1 MKDVSTK
8 KSKGLLFAGI
18 AVVVLVALY
27 AVLGFWVAPKFVQ
40 SRGTKLVAEK
50 TGLNLEFTSVRLNP
64 FTFTADFKDLSLGQ
78 SGEEP
83 FLTMA
88 QLFADFEI
96 WSLMAPPYR
105 FKLVR
110 LVSAE
115 EQLTILPDGRFDFA
129 PLLEEIAKQ
138 TARSRRRGAAP
149 KVLVEQL
156 RVETSKIT
164 VTDPARSSDP
174 IITVYPLSG
183 EFTNLSTVEGRK
195 GLYDLR
201 GTIVDIGRIH
211 DRGTVSLAP
220 LRLEGRLEIG
230 PLGLRP
236 LWALAEGLT
245 PFNVTDGTM
254 HLELS
259 YTAELQTDGYDFR
272 VRDGNVSL
280 SGIKLADKEQQPF
293 EFGRLTELKIHGF
306 DLDGPAK
313 TVAVDT
319 VEVSG
324 AELTLWIRPDGTSGL
339 FDVLAMSTTDAS
351 ETHTQTRD
359 TGLHAL
365 LDGWQARL
373 EKATILKALLRFE
386 DQRSEPAI
394 TADVVSMPSF
404 TLAGVSVDT
413 GTKRLDIQEVVA
425 SEMHASGW
433 LNPDGTIGLSQVLG
447 LTSSVSTADSELSK
461 AFQGRPVTGDWQ
473 AQLNRAEL
481 RDATIV
487 YEDHTLKTPMKLAV
501 YPVTGKVSGFSYPQ
515 GTPASVSLDIVGEG
529 GGVLAVSGAAGI
541 QPLNADLNVSLN
553 RFPLEKLQA
562 IADTASRLKIASGS
576 LDVIGRVAAPGGTD
590 GPKFRFDG
598 ELMVS
603 DMELLDT
610 GTGKPIL
617 RQAELHINGIRLDVA
632 PNRLLAAEV
641 VDRRPYVHLVIEED
655 GSTNLEN
662 ALKLEDE
669 NVQAI
674 GRSVLGQMVDAILL
688 QIQGPMPIRV
698 DSAGIEE
705 GTVLVTH
712 KLPRGTFDMK
722 ADQIFGRLGNIDTD
736 SDNMVDVELRGRIDD
751 KAPFEAKGRVDP
763 FGDEVG
769 TEMTISLKNYNL
781 VNANPYAKQY
791 VGYCVN
797 RGKVRVDLDYSVTNN
812 YVTGKNEFFIRRL
825 ELGEKTDS
833 PDAVD
838 VPVEMGVALLKDRQG
853 NIHLEVPVEGDI
865 KDPDFRIESVVAS
878 TMVGMVGAVVTS
890 PFRLLGGIAGSASPD
905 ELRMVNFSPGA
916 DDLDEAEKQ
925 KLSKLATGFQE
936 RPGVGMEIMGTA
948 SPKVDRASIARERL
962 QKKVRKDLIAGQK
975 AGDVTGDAGMT
986 DEKMH
991 RVLVELYRKEI
1002 GTLPPTLREPGP
1014 ESNRELEKTLIA
1026 EIEISDT
1033 DLRQLAKRR
1042 AEAVESYLLQEGGID
1057 PKRLFVVASA
1067 IRDPESE
1074 GTVPVVMSL
1083 IPR

>member
-40 SRGTKLVAEK
+40 SRGTKLIAEK
-50 TGLNLEFTSVRLNP
+50 TGLNLTFANVRLNP
-64 FTFTADFKDLSLGQ
+64 FTFTAVFEDLSLGQ
-78 SGEEP
+78 AAEEP

-88 QLFADFEI
+88 EFYTDFDV
-96 WSLMAPPYR
+96 WSLLARPYR
-105 FKLVR
+105 FR
-110 LVSAE
+110 LIRMVSAE
-115 EQLTILPDGRFDFA
+115 ERLNILPDGRFDFA
-129 PLLEEIAKQ
+129 PLLETIAEQVKN
-138 TARSRRRGAAP
+138 SGGGGVLP
-149 KVLVEQL
+149 EVLVE
-156 RVETSKIT
+156 RWVVESARIT
-164 VTDPARSSDP
+164 VTDPVRSKTP
-174 IITVYPLSG
+174 VITIYPVNG
-183 EFTNLSTVEGRK
+183 EFTDLGTAK
-195 GLYDLR
+195 GHIASYDLR
-201 GTIVDIGRIH
+201 GTIVDIGSIR
-211 DRGTVSLAP
+211 DSGKVSLDP
-220 LRLEGRLEIG
+220 LRIDGHYEAG
-230 PLGLRP
+230 PFKLPP
-236 LWALAEGLT
+236 LWALTGDRFRFDIL
-245 PFNVTDGTM
+245 NGSIRMDVT
-254 HLELS
+254 
-259 YTAELQTDGYDFR
+259 YTAELKSDGYAFEIRGGELALEDLKLNDKDQAFTF
-272 VRDGNVSL
+272 GSL
-280 SGIKLADKEQQPF
+280 SEMTVRGLRVNISE
-293 EFGRLTELKIHGF
+293 
-306 DLDGPAK
+306 K
-313 TVAVDT
+313 TASLEE

-324 AELTLWIRPDGTSGL
+324 ADLTLWLRPDGESGIL
-339 FDVLAMSTTDAS
+339 DVLTMNTSRDPEA
-351 ETHTQTRD
+351 QTKRRNK
-359 TGLHAL
+359 GLPAFI
-365 LDGWQARL
+365 DGWQARL
-373 EKATILKALLRFE
+373 EKATILETLLRFE

-447 LTSSVSTADSELSK
+447 LTSSVSTADSEPSTALN
-461 AFQGRPVTGDWQ
+461 GRSVTGGWQ

-487 YEDHTLKTPMKLAV
+487 YEDRTLKTPMKLAV

-515 GTPASVSLDIVGEG
+515 GMPASVSLDIVGEG

-603 DMELLDT
+603 EMELLDT

-617 RQAELHINGIRLDVA
+617 RQTELQINGIRLDVA
-632 PNRLLAAEV
+632 PNRLFAAEV

-712 KLPRGTFDMK
+712 KLPRGAFDMK

-791 VGYCVN
+791 VGYGVN

-853 NIHLEVPVEGDI
+853 NIHLKVPVEGDT
-865 KDPDFRIESVVAS
+865 KDPNFRIESVVAS

-890 PFRLLGGIAGSASPD
+890 PFRLLGGIAGTASPD